1 MLPRAH
7 YRLAAVILSALMIGG
22 CATSAS
28 QVPATTVTSVD
39 PGSATAT
46 NEVLTTELLS
56 EANDLNTIGA
66 DGERVFG
73 WNLLVGPSTFQG
85 EPVQVR
91 LQGSVEYVNGS
102 GPFGGFLRIVAEDG
116 SQLALQVNGQA
127 TKTEATTFDGRMD
140 FIGASGRYADLI
152 AAGRF
157 TGTRQDQVGS
167 PVVVELDLTVDSLDS
182 VANP

>member
-1 MLPRAH
+1 MLPSAQF
-7 YRLAAVILSALMIGG
+7 RLAAVILSALVLGG
-22 CATSAS
+22 CAASAAESPTTSI
-28 QVPATTVTSVD
+28 TSVD

-46 NEVLTTELLS
+46 NEVLNSELLS
-56 EANDLNTIGA
+56 EFSDLNTIGP
-66 DGERVFG
+66 DDERVFG

-85 EPVQVR
+85 EPVEVR

-157 TGTRQDQVGS
+157 TGSRQAQVGS
-167 PVVVELDLTVDSLDS
+167 PVVVELELTVDSLDP